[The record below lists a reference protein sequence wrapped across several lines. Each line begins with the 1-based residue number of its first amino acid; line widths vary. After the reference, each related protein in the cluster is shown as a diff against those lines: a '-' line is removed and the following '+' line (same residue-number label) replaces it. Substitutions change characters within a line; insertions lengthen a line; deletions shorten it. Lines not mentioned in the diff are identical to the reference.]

1 MTAVVTRVGCDS
13 GMTSRFGKCA
23 MVVDM
28 DKSFFFL
35 FLLLP
40 VVLLVVAMFDNVGGM
55 GTNFVD
61 GLLDDFIKS

>member
-35 FLLLP
+35 FLLL
-40 VVLLVVAMFDNVGGM
+40 LLVVAVFDNVGGV